1 MQCEK
6 ACDAMGGLR
15 RLSVNSNCVPAPKL
29 CHASVS
35 AANSA
40 FMSGQ
45 LWFLSRFGN
54 YLPTTNTKSDA
65 MMPPKPADAPYPC
78 PRCGSTHFHMATF
91 AQYVVYPGGGYQ
103 IQSEPREAVVCL
115 CGRPISTEKLNP
127 RYEKD
132 RTFLGSLKLAEKY
145 WEQAGPDQLMEEL

>member
-1 MQCEK
+1 
-6 ACDAMGGLR
+6 
-15 RLSVNSNCVPAPKL
+15 
-29 CHASVS
+29 
-35 AANSA
+35 
-40 FMSGQ
+40 
-45 LWFLSRFGN
+45 
-54 YLPTTNTKSDA
+54 
-65 MMPPKPADAPYPC
+65 
-78 PRCGSTHFHMATF
+78 MATF

-145 WEQAGPDQLMEEL
+145 WEQAGPDQLMEELRHDFITSAEFREMSDHLSALETILLQLRKDDPKDGKKALG